1 MVRVAGGV
9 VTFRV
14 IALKAYRFQ
23 QLIALPGRS
32 VALTVHGRVDKLA
45 RLMSGLPQYFE
56 PIRLAERGEAIVGDL
71 VVSQMPRLR
80 QSLHDDSGTVHVHIS
95 CEPAEL
101 GAIRIH
107 GSLSTTLKVECQ
119 RCLGAF
125 DLPLNVSIDAR
136 AMTETGSVAE
146 LDREADVIM
155 LGEDN
160 QVHVASLVEDE
171 LILSLPIAALHPA
184 GQCPAVAYQ
193 GVKTQQRENPF
204 AALKQ
209 LKLKKD

>member
-1 MVRVAGGV
+1 
-9 VTFRV
+9 
-14 IALKAYRFQ
+14 
-23 QLIALPGRS
+23 
-32 VALTVHGRVDKLA
+32 
-45 RLMSGLPQYFE
+45 MSGLPQYFE

-101 GAIRIH
+101 GAIRIL
-107 GSLSTTLKVECQ
+107 GRLSTTLKVDCQ

-136 AMTETGSVAE
+136 AMPGSGSVAD
-146 LDREADVIM
+146 LDRDADVLM
-155 LGEDN
+155 PGDDN

-171 LILSLPIAALHPA
+171 LILSLPIAPLHPA
-184 GQCPAVAYQ
+184 GQCPAAGYQ
-193 GVKTQQRENPF
+193 GAKTQRSDNPF
-204 AALKQ
+204 AALQQ